1 LSATPTNNIEM
12 DNLLIDYANI
22 ILELNDKDRNGY
34 YPLLK
39 ATKHNNIEMV

>member
-1 LSATPTNNIEM
+1 M